1 MRKDDV
7 VSPGAGYPIA
17 VLRSSR
23 TAVCGDIVA
32 DISVVGPV
40 SVHDINLRASRPG
53 RRESQSISVW
63 RLRAEPI
70 TRGIVGQMQALW
82 RLTSL
87 IEKYFSASI
96 CTLC

>member
-40 SVHDINLRASRPG
+40 CVHDINPRVSLPR
-53 RRESQSISVW
+53 RRESQSISAW
-63 RLRAEPI
+63 
-70 TRGIVGQMQALW
+70 
-82 RLTSL
+82 
-87 IEKYFSASI
+87 
-96 CTLC
+96 